1 MRARACS
8 FEEPRLTLSSPFP
21 PRVRA
26 TFSSACGSAPSW
38 CTFVCAWFVWREG
51 ARREQP
57 APPRR
62 PDTAAMSSPL
72 TSGITEGLRDTY
84 PHAADQYELHQPIG
98 RGASAIVFRAIC
110 LTNQKEVAVKIIDL
124 ENCPAEIDDI
134 RREIVQMRLC
144 SHPNVVKSH
153 CSFVH
158 GPYLWLVM
166 DFHAGGSVLD
176 IMKYSRPEGLADEA
190 LIATILK
197 DALQGIVYLHSTG
210 QIHRDVKA
218 GNLLVSRDGRVLIAD
233 FGVSALLMESGAKR
247 KSMSFVGTP
256 CWMAPEVMEQVVG
269 YDFKADIWS
278 FGITAL
284 ELANGTAPLA
294 SYPPMKVL
302 LMTLQNPPPSLQ
314 GAYSKSLKDLVEQCL
329 QKDPSKR
336 PTASKLMEH
345 KFFKAAKK
353 HDYVVKELLQKLP
366 LLWERLKVTAN
377 SDEDLEA
384 RKREILQ
391 LDKSQES
398 EAWSFGETLR
408 QKLDVAAL
416 RSEAER
422 QEQQEQDGGV
432 ERSTPIPVPSSSAPA
447 ATEATT
453 KGRFSVT
460 SSTAAEVPAAIP
472 SAATAAAGGAKDSSA
487 SIKETKGRFQV
498 SRPSG
503 ATAAQKLSSTS
514 QGSNIK
520 DDAGDP
526 LKLLTQLGTA
536 VRRLQEEND
545 RLRQE
550 NRDLKRQLG
559 EREGAGAS

>member
-1 MRARACS
+1 M
-8 FEEPRLTLSSPFP
+8 
-21 PRVRA
+21 
-26 TFSSACGSAPSW
+26 GS
-38 CTFVCAWFVWREG
+38 
-51 ARREQP
+51 Q
-57 APPRR
+57 
-62 PDTAAMSSPL
+62 
-72 TSGITEGLRDTY
+72 
-84 PHAADQYELHQPIG
+84 
-98 RGASAIVFRAIC
+98 
-110 LTNQKEVAVKIIDL
+110 
-124 ENCPAEIDDI
+124 
-134 RREIVQMRLC
+134 REIVQMRLC

-153 CSFVH
+153 CSFVN

-256 CWMAPEVMEQVVG
+256 CWMAPEVMEQVIG

-278 FGITAL
+278 FGITAV

-302 LMTLQNPPPSLQ
+302 LMTLQNPPPSLE
-314 GAYSKSLKDLVEQCL
+314 GAYSKALKDLVEQCL

-336 PTASKLMEH
+336 PTAAKLLEH

-353 HDYVVKELLQKLP
+353 HEYVVKELMTKLP

-377 SDEDLEA
+377 KDEDLDA

-391 LDKSQES
+391 LDKPHES

-408 QKLDVAAL
+408 QKLDLAAL

-422 QEQQEQDGGV
+422 QEQEEQGSAG
-432 ERSTPIPVPSSSAPA
+432 SAAATTSPIPVPSSSAPA
-447 ATEATT
+447 ASTGVVSGAVGESTT

-460 SSTAAEVPAAIP
+460 SSSTADT
-472 SAATAAAGGAKDSSA
+472 SAAKDSSA

-503 ATAAQKLSSTS
+503 TTSATKLASSS
-514 QGSNIK
+514 QPGTATV
-520 DDAGDP
+520 DADP
-526 LKLLTQLGTA
+526 MKILGQLGTA
-536 VRRLQEEND
+536 VKRLQEENE

-550 NRDLKRQLG
+550 NRELKKQLG
-559 EREGAGAS
+559 ERDGGAS